1 MESITATNTLHTIFN
16 FLDRNDITLSE
27 VINYGVQFDSA
38 DILPNSFDINEEWD
52 DDKQDYEAMK
62 LLPEKYKD
70 CVCIRSTPDGNCFFN
85 SASLIV
91 FGNENFNIQLRLA
104 VMVELMIHSQFY
116 LQQKIF
122 EQDIIYREEALN
134 SGNSRIINN
143 NYGFKKES
151 EYISELKLMCKPN
164 SWNSMIA
171 FFGLASVLHRPI
183 ESLFPNTN
191 NKFMNQ
197 IYNRIILPRQNTKD
211 LPKCIIMWSSCSAKQ
226 FQMTYQANHFVPV
239 FKRKNNFIQDLPF
252 SQNNFIDL
260 SIFKDDELLVMQ
272 NCLSIAKD
280 KEPVYDE
287 IKCEDYNYN
296 FQSVYNDDDDN
307 YQSSIKNDHQLQPVI
322 ENDKRKQNQNLAG
335 LFMGIDSSFIPNV
348 ENINGYLIYQE
359 AKDFQFTITRKDAL
373 DKLILCVIDDQE
385 PNYYWR
391 SWQVSNYYLV
401 ELLRKQSEFP
411 PQISITVKKTYE
423 SNKILTKYCY
433 CGGCNINEKV
443 TFKIAINKL
452 DLISSENLVNISVI
466 FSLNK
471 NQCKHL
477 EGKTFGQ
484 CRGLSRQKLME
495 FDCKSPRNIR
505 KQILST
511 VKSEIRYTGNRQG
524 IPSANSAR
532 MINSAK
538 KTNKQLGYNLC
549 ERLHAAIL
557 DINRKEKDEFLRIN
571 GSKSAVKRRIWGFIQ
586 EPIQT
591 QPLSIPIFN
600 EAAIVY
606 YHDHVHENPGIFLD
620 YTGQLVKSIPY
631 CLTSINNTTENYKRI
646 LNAFFTMPLLGK
658 KSDAP
663 PVDVFE
669 LVTNDLSANNLQH
682 YLHIYRQK
690 ELQLFNSNSVPYLIN
705 TDCARNLLVAVLKEY
720 NNETPEQYFNR
731 IINTIITNE
740 EFDSSKVLVGWCYG
754 HAIRAV
760 RHHIRSKKF
769 TIEEGGS
776 REILAKFA
784 MRVWNSVR
792 VKENIDEIENE
803 IDRWEWLMIQKN
815 LELINKRV
823 SLIKKNRFRD
833 NFGEISLHDLPSID
847 FESNQNLEDLD
858 LAVYPQNLPLNSDKI
873 NNTWTYTIMGD
884 PLLKIIQNY
893 NSYELLILQLGINI
907 NVQLDITTQ
916 SIINP
921 FYSINLKNYLE
932 RFWWKTIILWSNL
945 IPAIKNRTRRT
956 TATVEVENNIVKNFD
971 IGKKNLPIDE
981 YIYVRTQTLKSTQNL
996 IAERLMCRSFGQ
1008 QNQDQNELN
1017 EQWQPK
1023 KKRTFTNEESRIIK
1037 NFKIVMD
1044 YRKNTDSPS
1053 QYRIAREIREI
1064 STQNIGFNQSMVSRL
1079 YNGIDIPKCD
1089 RTITAINNWI
1099 DKELEKK
1106 ENQENLNREII

>member
-1 MESITATNTLHTIFN
+1 
-16 FLDRNDITLSE
+16 
-27 VINYGVQFDSA
+27 
-38 DILPNSFDINEEWD
+38 
-52 DDKQDYEAMK
+52 
-62 LLPEKYKD
+62 
-70 CVCIRSTPDGNCFFN
+70 
-85 SASLIV
+85 
-91 FGNENFNIQLRLA
+91 
-104 VMVELMIHSQFY
+104 
-116 LQQKIF
+116 
-122 EQDIIYREEALN
+122 
-134 SGNSRIINN
+134 
-143 NYGFKKES
+143 
-151 EYISELKLMCKPN
+151 
-164 SWNSMIA
+164 
-171 FFGLASVLHRPI
+171 
-183 ESLFPNTN
+183 
-191 NKFMNQ
+191 
-197 IYNRIILPRQNTKD
+197 
-211 LPKCIIMWSSCSAKQ
+211 
-226 FQMTYQANHFVPV
+226 
-239 FKRKNNFIQDLPF
+239 
-252 SQNNFIDL
+252 
-260 SIFKDDELLVMQ
+260 
-272 NCLSIAKD
+272 
-280 KEPVYDE
+280 
-287 IKCEDYNYN
+287 
-296 FQSVYNDDDDN
+296 
-307 YQSSIKNDHQLQPVI
+307 
-322 ENDKRKQNQNLAG
+322 
-335 LFMGIDSSFIPNV
+335 
-348 ENINGYLIYQE
+348 
-359 AKDFQFTITRKDAL
+359 
-373 DKLILCVIDDQE
+373 
-385 PNYYWR
+385 
-391 SWQVSNYYLV
+391 
-401 ELLRKQSEFP
+401 KQSEFP

-511 VKSEIRYTGNRQG
+511 VKSEIRYTGNRQ
-524 IPSANSAR
+524 
-532 MINSAK
+532 
-538 KTNKQLGYNLC
+538 
-549 ERLHAAIL
+549 
-557 DINRKEKDEFLRIN
+557 
-571 GSKSAVKRRIWGFIQ
+571 
-586 EPIQT
+586 
-591 QPLSIPIFN
+591 
-600 EAAIVY
+600 
-606 YHDHVHENPGIFLD
+606 
-620 YTGQLVKSIPY
+620 
-631 CLTSINNTTENYKRI
+631 
-646 LNAFFTMPLLGK
+646 
-658 KSDAP
+658 
-663 PVDVFE
+663 
-669 LVTNDLSANNLQH
+669 
-682 YLHIYRQK
+682 
-690 ELQLFNSNSVPYLIN
+690 
-705 TDCARNLLVAVLKEY
+705 
-720 NNETPEQYFNR
+720 
-731 IINTIITNE
+731 
-740 EFDSSKVLVGWCYG
+740 
-754 HAIRAV
+754 
-760 RHHIRSKKF
+760 
-769 TIEEGGS
+769 EGGS

-1064 STQNIGFNQSMVSRL
+1064 STQNIGFNQSM
-1079 YNGIDIPKCD
+1079 
-1089 RTITAINNWI
+1089 
-1099 DKELEKK
+1099 
-1106 ENQENLNREII
+1106 